1 MVIAVE
7 RPDVYH
13 QLLQISML
21 SQNVRLMER
30 RIKTVVLRKQATQDA
45 KLMALFIG
53 VIYAETQMITLA
65 STANKEISPQK
76 PKRRLENNR
85 KLMQQWRLKNK
96 DQRTKLLKPKD
107 SKTQLMRHTTGATSD
122 LIQVLKLLSLGII
135 ILLSIIMT
143 IMRLNFLP
151 SHLEHV
157 R

>member
-1 MVIAVE
+1 VRPLIAANHLAKKYQELKKEKRFILYFARIISQKREPTSIARTKMVIAVE

-45 KLMALFIG
+45 KLTVLFIG

-96 DQRTKLLKPKD
+96 D
-107 SKTQLMRHTTGATSD
+107 
-122 LIQVLKLLSLGII
+122 
-135 ILLSIIMT
+135 
-143 IMRLNFLP
+143 
-151 SHLEHV
+151 
-157 R
+157 